1 MGHGGTSFG
10 FENGANTGDKAFLVE
25 PTSYDYDGLISG
37 LLPSTPLQYASF
49 KNWFFFL
56 ESEAGDLTLK
66 YFAMKTIIGRYLP
79 LPHIRVDFEVP
90 KGDYGT
96 LKMKFVVD
104 LFTFVEMLAEG
115 R

>member
-1 MGHGGTSFG
+1 MQVSKT
-10 FENGANTGDKAFLVE
+10 V
-25 PTSYDYDGLISG
+25 
-37 LLPSTPLQYASF
+37 
-49 KNWFFFL
+49 FFL

-79 LPHIRVDFEVP
+79 LPHIRVDLEVP

-96 LKMKFVVD
+96 LKMKFVAD